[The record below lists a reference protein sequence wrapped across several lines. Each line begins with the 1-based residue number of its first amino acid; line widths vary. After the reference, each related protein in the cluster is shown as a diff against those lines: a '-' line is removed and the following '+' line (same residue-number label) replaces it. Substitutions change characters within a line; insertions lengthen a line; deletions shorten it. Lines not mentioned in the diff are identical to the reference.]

1 VSAALLK
8 TQSDARLSVLA
19 ADGYEAALE
28 TLIARYRRPLQRY
41 ARRFLTEG
49 LAEDVVQQA
58 FMDLWATLSSG
69 EEIRCVR
76 AWLYRVVRNAALNT
90 IRRASYRSEE
100 APEGVELDSPE
111 LAFERSST
119 IREALTGLA
128 SLPAMQREVLMRSAV
143 DGHSRTQIGLA
154 MGLTDGAVGQMLY
167 RARSSVR
174 SAMSAIVPLPL
185 AASAARGVGCD
196 VSTAA
201 RMLQL
206 TSTSAGGGPAG
217 MLFRGGATL
226 AMIAAVSAAPVVATH
241 ARPHHGH
248 PALSAAVAIDA
259 GLLLP
264 GASNPLQAF
273 PPARA
278 AGGLPSAQKHAPAQQ
293 PQAKPASA
301 SASSAPAEPAPAEA
315 GSPEESSP
323 PVADTAPVAEESL
336 APASEATPETA
347 PVESSPAPEAAPAEP
362 APSAGPEAAEA
373 PPAEAAPPAA
383 PEAAAAPA

>member
-128 SLPAMQREVLMRSAV
+128 SLPSMQREVLMRSAV
-143 DGHSRTQIGLA
+143 DGHSRTQIALA

-185 AASAARGVGCD
+185 AAWAARGAGCD

-201 RMLQL
+201 RILQL
-206 TSTSAGGGPAG
+206 TGTSAGGGPAG

-278 AGGLPSAQKHAPAQQ
+278 AGGLPSAQKQAPAQQ
-293 PQAKPASA
+293 PQAKP
-301 SASSAPAEPAPAEA
+301 ASSAPAEPAPAEA

-347 PVESSPAPEAAPAEP
+347 PVESSPAPEEP

-373 PPAEAAPPAA
+373 PPAEAAPPAS